1 MAHCLGCRWPSDI
14 YHIADF
20 VSDYG
25 EVILLLLVLS
35 VLLNLYFVIKQLF
48 NYIKSK

>member
-1 MAHCLGCRWPSDI
+1 MAHCLGCRGPSDI

-35 VLLNLYFVIKQLF
+35 VLLNLYFVIKQLLKK
-48 NYIKSK
+48 IISK

>member
-1 MAHCLGCRWPSDI
+1 MAHCLGCRGPSDI

-25 EVILLLLVLS
+25 EVILLLFFLS
-35 VLLNLYFVIKQLF
+35 VLLNLYFVIKQLLKK
-48 NYIKSK
+48 IKSK

>member
-1 MAHCLGCRWPSDI
+1 MAHCLGCRGPSDI

-35 VLLNLYFVIKQLF
+35 VIINVYFLIKQLF
-48 NYIKSK
+48 NHIKSK